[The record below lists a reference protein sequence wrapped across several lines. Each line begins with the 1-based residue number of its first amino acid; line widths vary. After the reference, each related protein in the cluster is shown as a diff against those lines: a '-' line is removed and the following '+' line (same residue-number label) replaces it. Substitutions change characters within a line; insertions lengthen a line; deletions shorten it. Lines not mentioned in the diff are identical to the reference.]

1 MCYNTVKIVKCYK
14 RKGLTMSKQF
24 ELLKKIGFVR
34 MGGTAEELK
43 AAEMLKEEIE
53 AMGLKSDIEPF
64 EIEDYVQETAELEVL
79 QPYNKKY
86 TVRAYKFSANTPE
99 EGIEAPFYYAE
110 NMTDVDIANAKGKII
125 LVNGIV
131 RLDLFRKI
139 LKSGAVGFISM
150 TGTMLDTEENS
161 DLLQR
166 STRDTMRAFGNLPAA
181 SIRIKDAFEMVK
193 EEASLV
199 KLTIKGENITRTS
212 HNVVTTVPGT
222 DKADEIVSFGAH
234 YDSVEFSTGVYDNG
248 AGSVIIMDILR
259 HFVANPPRR
268 TLQFNWYGSEE
279 MGLLG
284 SKAWVKAHKDE
295 LKDHVYMINVDVG
308 GSVLGA
314 DQALVL
320 ATKEGTTYIDSFM
333 KRKGYAV
340 VVKQDI
346 YSSDGVP
353 FADNGV
359 PSTSFIRFGT
369 QGAGYIHDRN
379 DIIDWLYPKALER
392 TTKFVQ
398 DYAEEM
404 INAEVFPVAKVVP
417 PEMVEK
423 VDNYLFK
430 KEMAEAAK
438 LNK

>member
-1 MCYNTVKIVKCYK
+1 
-14 RKGLTMSKQF
+14 MSKQF

-34 MGGTAEELK
+34 VGGSAEELK
-43 AAEMLKEEIE
+43 AAEILKAEVE
-53 AMGLKSDIEPF
+53 AMGIKADIEPF
-64 EIEDYVQETAELEVL
+64 EIEDYIQEVAELEVL
-79 QPYNKKY
+79 EPYNKKY
-86 TVRAYKFSANTPE
+86 IVRAYRFSENTPD

-110 NMTDVDIANAKGKII
+110 NMTDVDIANSKGKII

-150 TGTMLDTEENS
+150 TGTMLDTDENS

-166 STRDTMRAFGNLPAA
+166 STRDTLRAFGNLPAA

-193 EEASLV
+193 EGASKV
-199 KLTIKGENITRTS
+199 KLTVKGQFVTRTS
-212 HNVVTTVPGT
+212 HNVVATVPGT

-234 YDSVEFSTGVYDNG
+234 FDSVEFSTGVYDNG
-248 AGSVIIMDILR
+248 AGSVINMEILR

-320 ATKEGTTYIDSFM
+320 ASKEATNYCDSFM
-333 KRKGYAV
+333 RRKGYAV
-340 VVKQDI
+340 ITKQDI

-404 INAEVFPVAKVVP
+404 INADVFPFAKVVP
-417 PEMVEK
+417 PEMTEK

-438 LNK
+438 LKENK

>member
-1 MCYNTVKIVKCYK
+1 
-14 RKGLTMSKQF
+14 MSKQF

-34 MGGTAEELK
+34 VGGSAEELK
-43 AAEMLKEEIE
+43 AAQILKEEVE
-53 AMGLKSDIEPF
+53 AMGIKADIEPF
-64 EIEDYVQETAELEVL
+64 EIEDYVQEKAELEVL
-79 QPYNKKY
+79 EPYNKKY
-86 TVRAYKFSANTPE
+86 VVRAYRFSENTPD

-110 NMTDVDIANAKGKII
+110 NMTDVDIANSKGKII

-166 STRDTMRAFGNLPAA
+166 STRDTLRAFGNLPAA

-193 EEASLV
+193 EGATKV
-199 KLTIKGENITRTS
+199 KLTVKGEFVTRTS
-212 HNVVTTVPGT
+212 HNVVATVPGT

-234 YDSVEFSTGVYDNG
+234 FDSVEFSTGVYDNG
-248 AGSVIIMDILR
+248 AGSVINMEILR

-284 SKAWVKAHKDE
+284 SKAWVKTHKDE

-320 ATKEGTTYIDSFM
+320 ASKEAANYCDSFM
-333 KRKGYAV
+333 RRKGYAV
-340 VVKQDI
+340 ITKQDI

-404 INAEVFPVAKVVP
+404 INADVFPFAKVVP
-417 PEMVEK
+417 PEMTEK

-438 LNK
+438 LKENK

>member
-1 MCYNTVKIVKCYK
+1 
-14 RKGLTMSKQF
+14 MSKQF

-53 AMGLKSDIEPF
+53 AMGLAAAIEPF
-64 EIEDYVQETAELEVL
+64 EIEDYIQEKAELEVL
-79 QPYNKKY
+79 EPYNKKY

-212 HNVVTTVPGT
+212 HNVVTTVKGT

>member
-1 MCYNTVKIVKCYK
+1 
-14 RKGLTMSKQF
+14 MSKQF

-34 MGGTAEELK
+34 VGGSAEELK
-43 AAEMLKEEIE
+43 AAEILKAEVE
-53 AMGLKSDIEPF
+53 AMGIKADIEPF
-64 EIEDYVQETAELEVL
+64 EIEDYVQEVAELEVL
-79 QPYNKKY
+79 EPYNKKY
-86 TVRAYKFSANTPE
+86 IVRAYRFSENTPD

-110 NMTDVDIANAKGKII
+110 NMTDVDIANSKGKII

-150 TGTMLDTEENS
+150 TGTMLDTDENS
-161 DLLQR
+161 DMLQR
-166 STRDTMRAFGNLPAA
+166 STRDTLRAFGNLPAA

-193 EEASLV
+193 EGASKV
-199 KLTIKGENITRTS
+199 KLTVKGQFVTRTS
-212 HNVVTTVPGT
+212 HNVVATVPGT

-234 YDSVEFSTGVYDNG
+234 FDSVEFSTGVYDNG
-248 AGSVIIMDILR
+248 AGSVINMEILR

-320 ATKEGTTYIDSFM
+320 ASKEAANYCDSFM
-333 KRKGYAV
+333 RRKGYAV
-340 VVKQDI
+340 ITKQDI

-404 INAEVFPVAKVVP
+404 INADVFPFAKVVP
-417 PEMVEK
+417 PEMTEK

-438 LNK
+438 LKENK

>member
-1 MCYNTVKIVKCYK
+1 
-14 RKGLTMSKQF
+14 MSKQF

-34 MGGTAEELK
+34 VGGSEEEMKAAQMLK
-43 AAEMLKEEIE
+43 AEVE
-53 AMGLKSDIEPF
+53 AMGIKADIEPF
-64 EIEDYVQETAELEVL
+64 EIEDYVQEKAELEVL
-79 QPYNKKY
+79 EPYNKKY
-86 TVRAYKFSANTPE
+86 TVRAYRFSENTPD

-110 NMTDVDIANAKGKII
+110 NMTDVDIANSKGKII

-166 STRDTMRAFGNLPAA
+166 STRDTLRAFGNLPAA

-193 EEASLV
+193 EGASKV
-199 KLTIKGENITRTS
+199 KLTVKGEFVTRTS
-212 HNVVTTVPGT
+212 HNVVATVPGT
-222 DKADEIVSFGAH
+222 DKAEEIVSFGAH

-248 AGSVIIMDILR
+248 AGSVINMEILR

-320 ATKEGTTYIDSFM
+320 ASKEAANYCDSFM
-333 KRKGYAV
+333 RRKGYAV
-340 VVKQDI
+340 ITKQDI

-404 INAEVFPVAKVVP
+404 INADVFPFAKVVP

-438 LNK
+438 LKENK

>member
-1 MCYNTVKIVKCYK
+1 
-14 RKGLTMSKQF
+14 MSKQF

-34 MGGTAEELK
+34 VGGSAEELK
-43 AAEMLKEEIE
+43 AAQILKAEVE
-53 AMGLKSDIEPF
+53 AMGIKADIEPF
-64 EIEDYVQETAELEVL
+64 EIEDYVQEVAELEVL
-79 QPYNKKY
+79 EPYNKKY
-86 TVRAYKFSANTPE
+86 IVRAYRFSENTPD

-110 NMTDVDIANAKGKII
+110 NMTDVDIANSKGKII

-150 TGTMLDTEENS
+150 TGTMLDTDENS

-166 STRDTMRAFGNLPAA
+166 STRDTLRAFGNLPAA

-193 EEASLV
+193 EGASKV
-199 KLTIKGENITRTS
+199 KLTVKGQFVARTS
-212 HNVVTTVPGT
+212 HNVVATVPGT

-234 YDSVEFSTGVYDNG
+234 FDSVEFSTGVYDNG
-248 AGSVIIMDILR
+248 AGSVINMEILR

-320 ATKEGTTYIDSFM
+320 ASKEAANYCDSFM
-333 KRKGYAV
+333 RRKGYAV
-340 VVKQDI
+340 ITKQDI

-404 INAEVFPVAKVVP
+404 INADVFPFAKVVP
-417 PEMVEK
+417 PEMTEK

-438 LNK
+438 LKENK

>member
-1 MCYNTVKIVKCYK
+1 MKICGD
-14 RKGLTMSKQF
+14 RQF
-24 ELLKKIGFVR
+24 ELLNKMGFVR
-34 MGGTAEELK
+34 MGGTEEELK
-43 AAEMLKEEIE
+43 AAHILKEEVE
-53 AMGLKSDIEPF
+53 AMGLTAEIEPF
-64 EIEDYVQETAELEVL
+64 EIEDYVETKAELEVL
-79 QPYNKKY
+79 EPYNKKY
-86 TVRAYKFSANTPE
+86 IVRAYKFAENTAE
-99 EGIEAPFYYAE
+99 EGIEAEFYYAE
-110 NMTDVDIANAKGKII
+110 NMTDVDIANSKGKII

-150 TGTMLDTEENS
+150 TGTMLDTDENS

-166 STRDTMRAFGNLPAA
+166 SIRDTLRAFGNLPAV
-181 SIRIKDAFEMVK
+181 SIRTKDAFEIVK
-193 EEASLV
+193 NRATKV
-199 KLTIKGENITRTS
+199 KMTVIGEKITRTS
-212 HNVVTTVPGT
+212 HNVVTEIKGT

-234 YDSVEFSTGVYDNG
+234 FDSVEFSTGVYDNG
-248 AGSVIIMDILR
+248 AGSVINMEILR
-259 HFVANPPRR
+259 HFVENKPRR
-268 TLQFNWYGSEE
+268 TVKFNWYGSEE

-320 ATKEGTTYIDSFM
+320 ASKEATSYCDSFM
-333 KRKGYAV
+333 RRNGYAV
-340 VVKQDI
+340 ITKQDI

-359 PSTSFIRFGT
+359 PSTSFIRFGA

-379 DIIDWLYPKALER
+379 DIIDWLYPQALAR
-392 TTKFVQ
+392 TTKFVLG
-398 DYAEEM
+398 YAEEM
-404 INAEVFPVAKVVP
+404 INAEVFPFAKVVP

-438 LNK
+438 LKEEKK

>member
-1 MCYNTVKIVKCYK
+1 
-14 RKGLTMSKQF
+14 MSRQF

-34 MGGTAEELK
+34 VGGSAEEMK
-43 AAEMLKEEIE
+43 AAEILKAEIE
-53 AMGLKSDIEPF
+53 EMGIKADIEPF
-64 EIEDYVQETAELEVL
+64 EIEDYVQEKAELEVL
-79 QPYNKKY
+79 EPYNKKY
-86 TVRAYKFSANTPE
+86 VVRAYRFSENTPE

-110 NMTDVDIANAKGKII
+110 NMTDVDIANSKGKII

-150 TGTMLDTEENS
+150 TGTMLDTDENS

-166 STRDTMRAFGNLPAA
+166 STRDTLRAFGNLPAA
-181 SIRIKDAFEMVK
+181 SIRVKDAFEMVK
-193 EEASLV
+193 EGASKV
-199 KLTIKGENITRTS
+199 KLTVKGEFVTRTS
-212 HNVVTTVPGT
+212 HNVVATVLGS
-222 DKADEIVSFGAH
+222 DKAEEIVSFGAH
-234 YDSVEFSTGVYDNG
+234 FDSVEFSTGVYDNG
-248 AGSVIIMDILR
+248 AGSVINMEILR

-320 ATKEGTTYIDSFM
+320 ASKEATTYCDAFM
-333 KRKGYAV
+333 RRNGYAV
-340 VVKQDI
+340 ITKQDI

-359 PSTSFIRFGT
+359 PSTSFIRFGA

-404 INAEVFPVAKVVP
+404 INADVFPFAKVVP

-438 LNK
+438 LKEEKK

>member
-1 MCYNTVKIVKCYK
+1 
-14 RKGLTMSKQF
+14 MSKQF

-34 MGGTAEELK
+34 VGGSAEELK
-43 AAEMLKEEIE
+43 AAQILKAEVE
-53 AMGLKSDIEPF
+53 AMGIKADIEPF
-64 EIEDYVQETAELEVL
+64 EIEDYVQEVAELEVL
-79 QPYNKKY
+79 EPYNKKY
-86 TVRAYKFSANTPE
+86 IVRAYRFSENTPD

-110 NMTDVDIANAKGKII
+110 NMTDVDIANSKGKII

-150 TGTMLDTEENS
+150 TGTMLDTDENS

-166 STRDTMRAFGNLPAA
+166 STRDTLRAFGNLPAA

-193 EEASLV
+193 EGASKV
-199 KLTIKGENITRTS
+199 KLTVKGQFVTRTS
-212 HNVVTTVPGT
+212 HNVVATVPGS

-234 YDSVEFSTGVYDNG
+234 FDSVEFSTGVYDNG
-248 AGSVIIMDILR
+248 AGSVINMEILR

-320 ATKEGTTYIDSFM
+320 ASKEAANYCDSFM
-333 KRKGYAV
+333 RRKGYAV
-340 VVKQDI
+340 ITKQDI

-404 INAEVFPVAKVVP
+404 INADVFPFAKVVP
-417 PEMVEK
+417 PEMTEK

-438 LNK
+438 LKENK

>member
-1 MCYNTVKIVKCYK
+1 
-14 RKGLTMSKQF
+14 MSKQF

-34 MGGTAEELK
+34 VGGSAEELK
-43 AAEMLKEEIE
+43 AAEILKAEVE
-53 AMGLKSDIEPF
+53 AMGIKADIEPF
-64 EIEDYVQETAELEVL
+64 EIEDYVQEVAELEVL
-79 QPYNKKY
+79 EPYNKKY
-86 TVRAYKFSANTPE
+86 IVRAYRFSENTPD

-110 NMTDVDIANAKGKII
+110 NMTDVDIANSKGKII

-150 TGTMLDTEENS
+150 TGTMLDTDENS
-161 DLLQR
+161 DMLQR
-166 STRDTMRAFGNLPAA
+166 STRDTLRAFGNLPAA

-193 EEASLV
+193 EGASKV
-199 KLTIKGENITRTS
+199 KLTVKGQFVTRTS
-212 HNVVTTVPGT
+212 HNVVATVPGT
-222 DKADEIVSFGAH
+222 DKADKIVSFGAH
-234 YDSVEFSTGVYDNG
+234 FDSVEFSTGVYDNG
-248 AGSVIIMDILR
+248 AGSVINMEILR

-320 ATKEGTTYIDSFM
+320 ASKEAANYCDSFM
-333 KRKGYAV
+333 RRKGYAV
-340 VVKQDI
+340 ITKQDI

-404 INAEVFPVAKVVP
+404 INADVFPFAKVVP
-417 PEMVEK
+417 PEMTEK

-438 LNK
+438 LKENK

>member
-1 MCYNTVKIVKCYK
+1 
-14 RKGLTMSKQF
+14 MSRQF

-34 MGGTAEELK
+34 VGGSDEELK
-43 AAEMLKEEIE
+43 AAQILKAEIE
-53 AMGLKSDIEPF
+53 EMGIKADIEPF
-64 EIEDYVQETAELEVL
+64 EIEDYVQEKAELEVL
-79 QPYNKKY
+79 EPYNKKY
-86 TVRAYKFSANTPE
+86 VVRAYRFSENTPE

-110 NMTDVDIANAKGKII
+110 NMTDVDIANSKGKII

-131 RLDLFRKI
+131 ILDLFRKI

-150 TGTMLDTEENS
+150 TGTMLDTDENS

-166 STRDTMRAFGNLPAA
+166 STRDTLRAFGNLPAA

-193 EEASLV
+193 EGASKV
-199 KLTIKGENITRTS
+199 RLTVKGEFVTRTS
-212 HNVVTTVPGT
+212 HNVVATVPGS
-222 DKADEIVSFGAH
+222 DKAEEIVSFGAH
-234 YDSVEFSTGVYDNG
+234 FDSVEFSTGVYDNG
-248 AGSVIIMDILR
+248 AGSVINMEILR

-320 ATKEGTTYIDSFM
+320 ASKEAANYCDSFM
-333 KRKGYAV
+333 RRKGYAV
-340 VVKQDI
+340 ITKQDI

-404 INAEVFPVAKVVP
+404 INADVFPFAKVVP
-417 PEMVEK
+417 PEMTEK

-438 LNK
+438 LKETK

>member
-1 MCYNTVKIVKCYK
+1 
-14 RKGLTMSKQF
+14 MSKQF

-34 MGGTAEELK
+34 VGGSAEELK
-43 AAEMLKEEIE
+43 AAEILKAEVE
-53 AMGLKSDIEPF
+53 AMGIKADIEPF
-64 EIEDYVQETAELEVL
+64 EIEDYVQEVAELEVL
-79 QPYNKKY
+79 EPYNKKY
-86 TVRAYKFSANTPE
+86 IVRAYRFSENTPD

-110 NMTDVDIANAKGKII
+110 NMTDVDIANSKGKII

-150 TGTMLDTEENS
+150 TGTMLDTDENS

-166 STRDTMRAFGNLPAA
+166 STRDTLRAFGNLPAA

-193 EEASLV
+193 EGASKV
-199 KLTIKGENITRTS
+199 KLTVKGQFVTRTS
-212 HNVVTTVPGT
+212 HNVVATVPGT

-234 YDSVEFSTGVYDNG
+234 FDSVEFSTGVYDNG
-248 AGSVIIMDILR
+248 AGSVINMEILR

-320 ATKEGTTYIDSFM
+320 ASKEAANYCDSFM
-333 KRKGYAV
+333 RRKGYAV
-340 VVKQDI
+340 ITKQDI

-404 INAEVFPVAKVVP
+404 INAEVFPFAKVVP
-417 PEMVEK
+417 PEMTEK

-438 LNK
+438 LKENK

>member
-1 MCYNTVKIVKCYK
+1 
-14 RKGLTMSKQF
+14 MSKQF

-34 MGGTAEELK
+34 VGGSAEELK
-43 AAEMLKEEIE
+43 AAQILKEEVE
-53 AMGLKSDIEPF
+53 AMGIKADIEPF
-64 EIEDYVQETAELEVL
+64 EIEDYVQEKAELEVL
-79 QPYNKKY
+79 EPYNKKY
-86 TVRAYKFSANTPE
+86 VVRAYRFSENTPD

-110 NMTDVDIANAKGKII
+110 NMTDVDIANSKGKII

-166 STRDTMRAFGNLPAA
+166 STRDTLRAFGNLPAA

-193 EEASLV
+193 EGATKV
-199 KLTIKGENITRTS
+199 KLTVKGEFVTRTS
-212 HNVVTTVPGT
+212 HNVVATVPGT

-234 YDSVEFSTGVYDNG
+234 FDSVEFSTGVYDNG
-248 AGSVIIMDILR
+248 AGSVINMEILR

-284 SKAWVKAHKDE
+284 SKAWVKTHKDE

-320 ATKEGTTYIDSFM
+320 TSKEAANYCDSFM
-333 KRKGYAV
+333 RRKGYAV
-340 VVKQDI
+340 ITKQDI

-404 INAEVFPVAKVVP
+404 INADVFPFAKVVP
-417 PEMVEK
+417 PEMTEK

-438 LNK
+438 LKENK

>member
-1 MCYNTVKIVKCYK
+1 
-14 RKGLTMSKQF
+14 MSKQF

-34 MGGTAEELK
+34 VGGSAEELK
-43 AAEMLKEEIE
+43 AAQILKEEVE
-53 AMGLKSDIEPF
+53 AMGIKADIEPF
-64 EIEDYVQETAELEVL
+64 EIEDYVQEKAELEVL
-79 QPYNKKY
+79 EPYNKKY
-86 TVRAYKFSANTPE
+86 VVRAYRFSENTPD

-110 NMTDVDIANAKGKII
+110 NMTDVDIANSKGKII

-166 STRDTMRAFGNLPAA
+166 STRDTLRAFGNLPAA

-193 EEASLV
+193 EGATKV
-199 KLTIKGENITRTS
+199 KLTVKGEFVTRTS
-212 HNVVTTVPGT
+212 HNVVATVPGT

-234 YDSVEFSTGVYDNG
+234 FDSVEFSTGVYDNG
-248 AGSVIIMDILR
+248 AGSVINMEILR

-320 ATKEGTTYIDSFM
+320 ASKEAANYCDSFM
-333 KRKGYAV
+333 RRKGYAV
-340 VVKQDI
+340 ITKQDI

-404 INAEVFPVAKVVP
+404 INADVFPFAKVVP
-417 PEMVEK
+417 PEMTEK

-438 LNK
+438 LKENK

>member
-1 MCYNTVKIVKCYK
+1 
-14 RKGLTMSKQF
+14 MSKQF

-43 AAEMLKEEIE
+43 AAQILKEEIE
-53 AMGLKSDIEPF
+53 SMGLAADIEPF
-64 EIEDYVQETAELEVL
+64 EIEDYVQEKAELEVL

-86 TVRAYKFSANTPE
+86 TVRAYKFSENTPE

-150 TGTMLDTEENS
+150 TGTMLDTDENS

-193 EEASLV
+193 EEASKV
-199 KLTIKGENITRTS
+199 RLTIKGENIKRTS
-212 HNVVTTVPGT
+212 HNVVTKVAGT

-234 YDSVEFSTGVYDNG
+234 FDSVEFSTGVYDNG

-333 KRKGYAV
+333 KRKGYSV

-430 KEMAEAAK
+430 KELAEAAK

>member
-1 MCYNTVKIVKCYK
+1 
-14 RKGLTMSKQF
+14 
-24 ELLKKIGFVR
+24 
-34 MGGTAEELK
+34 
-43 AAEMLKEEIE
+43 
-53 AMGLKSDIEPF
+53 
-64 EIEDYVQETAELEVL
+64 
-79 QPYNKKY
+79 
-86 TVRAYKFSANTPE
+86 
-99 EGIEAPFYYAE
+99 
-110 NMTDVDIANAKGKII
+110 
-125 LVNGIV
+125 
-131 RLDLFRKI
+131 
-139 LKSGAVGFISM
+139 M
-150 TGTMLDTEENS
+150 TGTMLDTDENS

-166 STRDTMRAFGNLPAA
+166 STRDTLRAFGNLPAA
-181 SIRIKDAFEMVK
+181 SIRIRDAFEMVK
-193 EEASLV
+193 EGASKVRLTV
-199 KLTIKGENITRTS
+199 KGQFVTRTS
-212 HNVVTTVPGT
+212 HNVCATVPGT

-234 YDSVEFSTGVYDNG
+234 FDSVEFSTGVYDNG
-248 AGSVIIMDILR
+248 AGSVINMEILR

-268 TLQFNWYGSEE
+268 TLKFNWYGSEE

-320 ATKEGTTYIDSFM
+320 ASKEATNYCDSFM
-333 KRKGYAV
+333 RRKGYAV
-340 VVKQDI
+340 ITKQDI

-379 DIIDWLYPKALER
+379 DIIDWLYPQALTR

-404 INAEVFPVAKVVP
+404 INADVFPFAKVVP
-417 PEMVEK
+417 PEMTEK

-438 LNK
+438 LKESK

>member
-1 MCYNTVKIVKCYK
+1 
-14 RKGLTMSKQF
+14 MSRQF

-34 MGGTAEELK
+34 VGGSAEELK
-43 AAEMLKEEIE
+43 AAEMLKAEVE
-53 AMGLKSDIEPF
+53 AMGIKADIEPF
-64 EIEDYVQETAELEVL
+64 EIEDYVQEVAELEVL
-79 QPYNKKY
+79 EPYNKKY
-86 TVRAYKFSANTPE
+86 VVRAYRFSEDTPA

-110 NMTDVDIANAKGKII
+110 NMTDVDIANSKGKII

-150 TGTMLDTEENS
+150 TGTMLDTDENS
-161 DLLQR
+161 ALLQR
-166 STRDTMRAFGNLPAA
+166 STRDTLRAFGNLPAA
-181 SIRIKDAFEMVK
+181 SIRIRDAFEMVK
-193 EEASLV
+193 EGASKVRLTV
-199 KLTIKGENITRTS
+199 KGQFVTRTS
-212 HNVVTTVPGT
+212 HNVCATVPGT

-234 YDSVEFSTGVYDNG
+234 FDSVEFSTGVYDNG
-248 AGSVIIMDILR
+248 AGSVINMEILR

-268 TLQFNWYGSEE
+268 TLKFNWYGSEE

-295 LKDHVYMINVDVG
+295 LKDHIYMINVDVG

-320 ATKEGTTYIDSFM
+320 ASKEAANYCDSFM
-333 KRKGYAV
+333 RRKGYAV
-340 VVKQDI
+340 ITKQDI

-379 DIIDWLYPKALER
+379 DIIDWLYPQALTR

-404 INAEVFPVAKVVP
+404 INADVFPFAKVVP
-417 PEMVEK
+417 PEMTEK

-438 LNK
+438 LKESK

>member
-1 MCYNTVKIVKCYK
+1 
-14 RKGLTMSKQF
+14 MSKQF

-34 MGGTAEELK
+34 VGGTAEELK

-53 AMGLKSDIEPF
+53 GMGLKADIEPF
-64 EIEDYVQETAELEVL
+64 EIEDYIQEKAELEVL
-79 QPYNKKY
+79 EPYNKKY
-86 TVRAYKFSANTPE
+86 TVRAYRFSENTPE

-212 HNVVTTVPGT
+212 HNVVTTVKGT

-333 KRKGYAV
+333 KRKGYSV

>member
-1 MCYNTVKIVKCYK
+1 
-14 RKGLTMSKQF
+14 MSKQF

-34 MGGTAEELK
+34 MGGTAEEMK

-53 AMGLKSDIEPF
+53 AMGLTAEIEPF
-64 EIEDYVQETAELEVL
+64 EIEDYVQEKAELEVL
-79 QPYNKKY
+79 EPYNKKY
-86 TVRAYKFSANTPE
+86 TVRAYKFSENTPE

-193 EEASLV
+193 EEASRV
-199 KLTIKGENITRTS
+199 RLTIKGENITRTS
-212 HNVVTTVPGT
+212 HNVVTKVSGT

-430 KEMAEAAK
+430 KELAEAAK
-438 LNK
+438 LNNK

>member
-1 MCYNTVKIVKCYK
+1 
-14 RKGLTMSKQF
+14 MSKQF

-34 MGGTAEELK
+34 VGGSAEELK
-43 AAEMLKEEIE
+43 AAQILKAEVE
-53 AMGLKSDIEPF
+53 AMGIKADIEPF
-64 EIEDYVQETAELEVL
+64 EIEDYVQEVAELEVL
-79 QPYNKKY
+79 EPYNKKY
-86 TVRAYKFSANTPE
+86 IVRAYRFSENTPD

-110 NMTDVDIANAKGKII
+110 NMTDVDIANSKGKII

-150 TGTMLDTEENS
+150 TGTMLDTDENS

-166 STRDTMRAFGNLPAA
+166 STRDTLRAFGNLPAA

-193 EEASLV
+193 EGASKV
-199 KLTIKGENITRTS
+199 KLTVKGQFVTRTS
-212 HNVVTTVPGT
+212 HNVVATIPGT

-234 YDSVEFSTGVYDNG
+234 FDSVEFSTGVYDNG
-248 AGSVIIMDILR
+248 AGSVINMEILR

-320 ATKEGTTYIDSFM
+320 ASKEAANYCDSFM
-333 KRKGYAV
+333 RRKGYAV
-340 VVKQDI
+340 ITKQDI

-404 INAEVFPVAKVVP
+404 INADVFPFAKVVP
-417 PEMVEK
+417 PEMTEK

-438 LNK
+438 LKENK

>member
-1 MCYNTVKIVKCYK
+1 
-14 RKGLTMSKQF
+14 MSKQF

-43 AAEMLKEEIE
+43 AAQILKEEIE
-53 AMGLKSDIEPF
+53 SMGLAADIEPF
-64 EIEDYVQETAELEVL
+64 EIEDYVQEKAELEVL

-86 TVRAYKFSANTPE
+86 TVRAYKFSENTPE

-150 TGTMLDTEENS
+150 TGTMLDTDENS

-199 KLTIKGENITRTS
+199 RLTIKGENITRTS
-212 HNVVTTVPGT
+212 HNVVTKVAGT

-234 YDSVEFSTGVYDNG
+234 FDSVEFSTGVYDNG

-333 KRKGYAV
+333 KRKGYSV

-430 KEMAEAAK
+430 KELAEAAK

>member
-1 MCYNTVKIVKCYK
+1 
-14 RKGLTMSKQF
+14 MSKQF

-34 MGGTAEELK
+34 VGGSAEELK
-43 AAEMLKEEIE
+43 AAQILKEEVE
-53 AMGLKSDIEPF
+53 AMDIKADIEPF
-64 EIEDYVQETAELEVL
+64 EIEDYVQEKAELEVL
-79 QPYNKKY
+79 EPYNKKY
-86 TVRAYKFSANTPE
+86 VVRAYRFSENTPD

-110 NMTDVDIANAKGKII
+110 NMTDVDIANSKGKII

-166 STRDTMRAFGNLPAA
+166 STRDTLRAFGNLPAA

-193 EEASLV
+193 EGATKV
-199 KLTIKGENITRTS
+199 KLTVKGEFVTRTS
-212 HNVVTTVPGT
+212 HNVVATVPGT

-234 YDSVEFSTGVYDNG
+234 FDSVEFSTGVYDNG
-248 AGSVIIMDILR
+248 AGSVINMEILR

-320 ATKEGTTYIDSFM
+320 ASKEATNYCDSFM
-333 KRKGYAV
+333 RRKGYAV
-340 VVKQDI
+340 ITKQDI

-404 INAEVFPVAKVVP
+404 INADVFPFAKVVP
-417 PEMVEK
+417 PEMTEK

-438 LNK
+438 LKENK

>member
-1 MCYNTVKIVKCYK
+1 
-14 RKGLTMSKQF
+14 
-24 ELLKKIGFVR
+24 
-34 MGGTAEELK
+34 
-43 AAEMLKEEIE
+43 
-53 AMGLKSDIEPF
+53 
-64 EIEDYVQETAELEVL
+64 
-79 QPYNKKY
+79 
-86 TVRAYKFSANTPE
+86 
-99 EGIEAPFYYAE
+99 
-110 NMTDVDIANAKGKII
+110 
-125 LVNGIV
+125 
-131 RLDLFRKI
+131 
-139 LKSGAVGFISM
+139 
-150 TGTMLDTEENS
+150 
-161 DLLQR
+161 
-166 STRDTMRAFGNLPAA
+166 
-181 SIRIKDAFEMVK
+181 MVK
-193 EEASLV
+193 EGASKVRLTV
-199 KLTIKGENITRTS
+199 KGQFVTRTS
-212 HNVVTTVPGT
+212 HNVCTTVPGT

-234 YDSVEFSTGVYDNG
+234 FDSVEFSTGVYDNG

-320 ATKEGTTYIDSFM
+320 ASKEAATYCDSFM
-333 KRKGYAV
+333 RRKGYSV
-340 VVKQDI
+340 ITKQDI

>member
-1 MCYNTVKIVKCYK
+1 
-14 RKGLTMSKQF
+14 MSRQF

-34 MGGTAEELK
+34 VGGSEEELK
-43 AAEMLKEEIE
+43 AAQILKAEIE
-53 AMGLKSDIEPF
+53 EMGIKADIEPF

-79 QPYNKKY
+79 EPYNKKY
-86 TVRAYKFSANTPE
+86 VVRAYRFSENTPD

-110 NMTDVDIANAKGKII
+110 NMTDVDIANSKGKII

-150 TGTMLDTEENS
+150 TGTMLDTDENS

-166 STRDTMRAFGNLPAA
+166 STRDTLRAFGNLPAA

-193 EEASLV
+193 EGATKV
-199 KLTIKGENITRTS
+199 KLTIKGEFVTRTS
-212 HNVVTTVPGT
+212 HNVVATVPGT
-222 DKADEIVSFGAH
+222 DKAEEIVSFGAH
-234 YDSVEFSTGVYDNG
+234 FDSVEFSTGVYDNG
-248 AGSVIIMDILR
+248 AGSVINMEILR

-320 ATKEGTTYIDSFM
+320 ASKEAATYCDAFM
-333 KRKGYAV
+333 RRNGYAV
-340 VVKQDI
+340 ITRQDI

-359 PSTSFIRFGT
+359 PSTSFIRFGA

-404 INAEVFPVAKVVP
+404 INAEVFPFAKVVP

-438 LNK
+438 LKENK

>member
-1 MCYNTVKIVKCYK
+1 
-14 RKGLTMSKQF
+14 MSKQF

-34 MGGTAEELK
+34 VGGSAEELK
-43 AAEMLKEEIE
+43 AAQILKEEVE
-53 AMGLKSDIEPF
+53 AMGIKADIEPF
-64 EIEDYVQETAELEVL
+64 EIEDYVQEKAELEVL
-79 QPYNKKY
+79 EPYNKKY
-86 TVRAYKFSANTPE
+86 VVRAYRFSENTPD

-110 NMTDVDIANAKGKII
+110 NMTDVDIANSKGKII

-166 STRDTMRAFGNLPAA
+166 STRDTLRAFGNLPAA

-193 EEASLV
+193 EGATKV
-199 KLTIKGENITRTS
+199 KLTVKGEFVTRTS
-212 HNVVTTVPGT
+212 HNVVATVPGT

-234 YDSVEFSTGVYDNG
+234 FDSVEFSTGVYDNG
-248 AGSVIIMDILR
+248 AGSVINMEILR

-320 ATKEGTTYIDSFM
+320 ASKEATNYCDSFM
-333 KRKGYAV
+333 RRKGYAV
-340 VVKQDI
+340 ITKQDI

-404 INAEVFPVAKVVP
+404 INADVFPFAKVVP
-417 PEMVEK
+417 PEMTEK

-438 LNK
+438 LKENK

>member
-1 MCYNTVKIVKCYK
+1 
-14 RKGLTMSKQF
+14 MSKQF

-43 AAEMLKEEIE
+43 AAQILKEEIE
-53 AMGLKSDIEPF
+53 SMGLAADIEPF
-64 EIEDYVQETAELEVL
+64 EIEDYVQEKAELEVL

-86 TVRAYKFSANTPE
+86 IVRAYKFSENTPE

-110 NMTDVDIANAKGKII
+110 NMTDVDIANSKGKII

-150 TGTMLDTEENS
+150 TGTMLDTDENS

-199 KLTIKGENITRTS
+199 RLTIKGENITRTS
-212 HNVVTTVPGT
+212 HNVVTKVAGT

-234 YDSVEFSTGVYDNG
+234 FDSVEFSTGVYDNG

-333 KRKGYAV
+333 KRKGYSV

-430 KEMAEAAK
+430 KELAEAAK

>member
-1 MCYNTVKIVKCYK
+1 
-14 RKGLTMSKQF
+14 MSKQF

-43 AAEMLKEEIE
+43 AAQILKEEIE
-53 AMGLKSDIEPF
+53 SMGLAADIEPF
-64 EIEDYVQETAELEVL
+64 EIEDYVQEKAELEVL

-86 TVRAYKFSANTPE
+86 IVRAYKFSENTPE

-150 TGTMLDTEENS
+150 TGTMLDTDENS

-199 KLTIKGENITRTS
+199 RLTIKGENITRTS
-212 HNVVTTVPGT
+212 HNVVTKVAGT

-234 YDSVEFSTGVYDNG
+234 FDSVEFSTGVYDNG

-333 KRKGYAV
+333 KRKGYSV

-430 KEMAEAAK
+430 KELAEAAK

>member
-1 MCYNTVKIVKCYK
+1 
-14 RKGLTMSKQF
+14 MSKQF

-34 MGGTAEELK
+34 VGGSAEELK
-43 AAEMLKEEIE
+43 AAQILKAEVE
-53 AMGLKSDIEPF
+53 AMGIKADIEPF
-64 EIEDYVQETAELEVL
+64 EIEDYVQEVAELEVL
-79 QPYNKKY
+79 EPYNKKY
-86 TVRAYKFSANTPE
+86 IVRAYRFSENTPD

-110 NMTDVDIANAKGKII
+110 NMTDVDIANSKGKII

-150 TGTMLDTEENS
+150 TGTMLDTDENS

-166 STRDTMRAFGNLPAA
+166 STRDTLRAFGNLPAA

-193 EEASLV
+193 EGASKV
-199 KLTIKGENITRTS
+199 KLTVKGQFVTRTS
-212 HNVVTTVPGT
+212 HNVVATVPGT

-234 YDSVEFSTGVYDNG
+234 FDSVEFSTGVYDNG
-248 AGSVIIMDILR
+248 AGSVINMEILR

-320 ATKEGTTYIDSFM
+320 ASKEAANYCDSFM
-333 KRKGYAV
+333 RRKGYAV
-340 VVKQDI
+340 ITKQDI

-404 INAEVFPVAKVVP
+404 INADVFPFAKVVP
-417 PEMVEK
+417 PEMTEK

-438 LNK
+438 LKENK

>member
-1 MCYNTVKIVKCYK
+1 
-14 RKGLTMSKQF
+14 MSKQF

-34 MGGTAEELK
+34 VGGSEEEMKAAQMLK
-43 AAEMLKEEIE
+43 AEVE
-53 AMGLKSDIEPF
+53 AMGIKADIEPF
-64 EIEDYVQETAELEVL
+64 EIEDYVQEVAELEVL
-79 QPYNKKY
+79 EPYNKKY
-86 TVRAYKFSANTPE
+86 TVRAYRFSENTPD

-110 NMTDVDIANAKGKII
+110 NMTDVDIANSKGKII

-166 STRDTMRAFGNLPAA
+166 STRDTLRAFGNLPAA

-193 EEASLV
+193 EGASKV
-199 KLTIKGENITRTS
+199 KLTVKGEFVTRTS
-212 HNVVTTVPGT
+212 HNVVATVPGT
-222 DKADEIVSFGAH
+222 DKAEEIVSFGAH

-248 AGSVIIMDILR
+248 AGSVINMEILR

-320 ATKEGTTYIDSFM
+320 ASKEAANYCDSFM
-333 KRKGYAV
+333 RRKGYAV
-340 VVKQDI
+340 ITKQDI

-404 INAEVFPVAKVVP
+404 INADVFPFAKVVP

-438 LNK
+438 LKENK

>member
-1 MCYNTVKIVKCYK
+1 
-14 RKGLTMSKQF
+14 MSKQF

-43 AAEMLKEEIE
+43 AAQILKEEIE
-53 AMGLKSDIEPF
+53 SMGLAADIEPF
-64 EIEDYVQETAELEVL
+64 EIEDYVQEKAELEVL

-86 TVRAYKFSANTPE
+86 TVRAYKFSENTPE

-150 TGTMLDTEENS
+150 TGTMLDTDENS

-181 SIRIKDAFEMVK
+181 SIRIKDAFEMDK

-199 KLTIKGENITRTS
+199 RLTIKGENIKRTS
-212 HNVVTTVPGT
+212 HNVVTKVAGT

-234 YDSVEFSTGVYDNG
+234 FDSVEFSTGVYDNG

-333 KRKGYAV
+333 KRKGYSV

-359 PSTSFIRFGT
+359 PSTSLIRFGT

-430 KEMAEAAK
+430 KELAEAAK

>member
-1 MCYNTVKIVKCYK
+1 MKICGD
-14 RKGLTMSKQF
+14 RQF
-24 ELLKKIGFVR
+24 ELLNKMGFVR
-34 MGGTAEELK
+34 MGGTEEELK
-43 AAEMLKEEIE
+43 AAHILKEEVE
-53 AMGLKSDIEPF
+53 AMGLTAEIEPF
-64 EIEDYVQETAELEVL
+64 EIEDYVETKAELEVL
-79 QPYNKKY
+79 EPYNKKY
-86 TVRAYKFSANTPE
+86 IVRAYKFAENTAE
-99 EGIEAPFYYAE
+99 EGIEAEFYYAE
-110 NMTDVDIANAKGKII
+110 NMTDVDIANSKGKII

-150 TGTMLDTEENS
+150 TGTMLDTDENS

-166 STRDTMRAFGNLPAA
+166 SIRDTLRAFGNLPAV
-181 SIRIKDAFEMVK
+181 SIRTKDAFEIVK
-193 EEASLV
+193 NGATKV
-199 KLTIKGENITRTS
+199 KMTVIGEKITRTS
-212 HNVVTTVPGT
+212 HNVVTEIKGT

-234 YDSVEFSTGVYDNG
+234 FDSVEFSTGVYDNG
-248 AGSVIIMDILR
+248 AGSVINMEILR
-259 HFVANPPRR
+259 HFVENKPRR
-268 TLQFNWYGSEE
+268 TVKFNWYGSEE

-320 ATKEGTTYIDSFM
+320 ASKEATSYCDSFM
-333 KRKGYAV
+333 RRNGYAV
-340 VVKQDI
+340 ITKQDI

-379 DIIDWLYPKALER
+379 DIIDWLYPQALAR
-392 TTKFVQ
+392 TTKFVLG
-398 DYAEEM
+398 YAEEM
-404 INAEVFPVAKVVP
+404 INAEVFPFAKVVP

-430 KEMAEAAK
+430 KEMAEAAGLK
-438 LNK
+438 EEKK

>member
-1 MCYNTVKIVKCYK
+1 
-14 RKGLTMSKQF
+14 MSKQF

-34 MGGTAEELK
+34 VGGSAEELK
-43 AAEMLKEEIE
+43 AAQILKEEVE
-53 AMGLKSDIEPF
+53 AMGIKADIEPF
-64 EIEDYVQETAELEVL
+64 EIEDYVQEKAELEVL
-79 QPYNKKY
+79 EPYNKKY
-86 TVRAYKFSANTPE
+86 VVRAYRFSENTPD

-110 NMTDVDIANAKGKII
+110 NMTDVDIANSKGKII

-166 STRDTMRAFGNLPAA
+166 STRDTLRAFGNLPAA

-193 EEASLV
+193 EGATKV
-199 KLTIKGENITRTS
+199 KLTVKGEFVTRTS
-212 HNVVTTVPGT
+212 HNVVATVPGT

-234 YDSVEFSTGVYDNG
+234 FDSVEFSTGVYDNG
-248 AGSVIIMDILR
+248 AGSVINMEILR

-284 SKAWVKAHKDE
+284 SKALVKTHKDE

-320 ATKEGTTYIDSFM
+320 ASKEAANYCDSFM
-333 KRKGYAV
+333 RRKGYAV
-340 VVKQDI
+340 ITKQDI

-404 INAEVFPVAKVVP
+404 INADVFPFAKVVP
-417 PEMVEK
+417 PEMTEK

-438 LNK
+438 LKENK

>member
-1 MCYNTVKIVKCYK
+1 
-14 RKGLTMSKQF
+14 MSKQF

-34 MGGTAEELK
+34 VGGSAEELK
-43 AAEMLKEEIE
+43 AAEILKAEVE
-53 AMGLKSDIEPF
+53 AMGIKADIEPF
-64 EIEDYVQETAELEVL
+64 EIEDYVQEVAELEVL
-79 QPYNKKY
+79 EPYNKKY
-86 TVRAYKFSANTPE
+86 IVRAYRFSENTPD

-110 NMTDVDIANAKGKII
+110 NMTDVDIANSKGKII

-150 TGTMLDTEENS
+150 TGTMLDTDENS

-166 STRDTMRAFGNLPAA
+166 STRDTLRAFGNLPAA

-193 EEASLV
+193 EGASKV
-199 KLTIKGENITRTS
+199 KLTVKGQFVTRTS
-212 HNVVTTVPGT
+212 HNVVATVPGT

-234 YDSVEFSTGVYDNG
+234 FDSVEFSTGVYDNG
-248 AGSVIIMDILR
+248 AGSVINMEILR

-320 ATKEGTTYIDSFM
+320 ASKEAANYCDSFM
-333 KRKGYAV
+333 RRKGYAV
-340 VVKQDI
+340 ITKQDI

-404 INAEVFPVAKVVP
+404 INADVFPFAKVVP
-417 PEMVEK
+417 PEMTEK

-438 LNK
+438 LKENK

>member
-1 MCYNTVKIVKCYK
+1 
-14 RKGLTMSKQF
+14 MSKQF

-34 MGGTAEELK
+34 VGGSEEEMKAAQMLK
-43 AAEMLKEEIE
+43 AEVE
-53 AMGLKSDIEPF
+53 AMGIKADIEPF

-79 QPYNKKY
+79 EPYNKKY
-86 TVRAYKFSANTPE
+86 TVRAYRFSENTPD

-110 NMTDVDIANAKGKII
+110 NMTDVDIANSKGKII

-166 STRDTMRAFGNLPAA
+166 STRDTLRAFGNLPAA

-193 EEASLV
+193 EGATKV
-199 KLTIKGENITRTS
+199 KLTVKGEFVTRTS
-212 HNVVTTVPGT
+212 HNVVATVPGT
-222 DKADEIVSFGAH
+222 DKAEEIVSFGAH

-248 AGSVIIMDILR
+248 AGSVINMEILR

-320 ATKEGTTYIDSFM
+320 ASKEATNYCDSFM
-333 KRKGYAV
+333 RRKGYAV
-340 VVKQDI
+340 ITKQDI

-379 DIIDWLYPKALER
+379 DIINWLYPKALER

-404 INAEVFPVAKVVP
+404 INADVFPFAKVVP

-438 LNK
+438 LKENK

>member
-1 MCYNTVKIVKCYK
+1 
-14 RKGLTMSKQF
+14 MSKQF

-34 MGGTAEELK
+34 VGGSAEELK
-43 AAEMLKEEIE
+43 AAQILKEEVE
-53 AMGLKSDIEPF
+53 AMGIKADIEPF
-64 EIEDYVQETAELEVL
+64 EIEDYVQEKAELEVL
-79 QPYNKKY
+79 EPYNKKY
-86 TVRAYKFSANTPE
+86 VVRAYRFSENTPD

-110 NMTDVDIANAKGKII
+110 NMTDVDIANSKGKII

-166 STRDTMRAFGNLPAA
+166 STRDTLRAFGNLPAA

-193 EEASLV
+193 EGATKV
-199 KLTIKGENITRTS
+199 KLTVKVEFVTRTS
-212 HNVVTTVPGT
+212 HNVVATVPGT

-234 YDSVEFSTGVYDNG
+234 FDSVEFSTGVYDNG
-248 AGSVIIMDILR
+248 AGSVINMEILR

-284 SKAWVKAHKDE
+284 SKAWVKTHKDE

-320 ATKEGTTYIDSFM
+320 ASKEAANYCDSFM
-333 KRKGYAV
+333 RRKGYAV
-340 VVKQDI
+340 ITKQDI

-404 INAEVFPVAKVVP
+404 INADVFPFAKVVP
-417 PEMVEK
+417 PEMTEK

-438 LNK
+438 LKENK

>member
-1 MCYNTVKIVKCYK
+1 
-14 RKGLTMSKQF
+14 MSKQF

-34 MGGTAEELK
+34 IGGSEEEMKAAQMLK
-43 AAEMLKEEIE
+43 AEVE
-53 AMGLKSDIEPF
+53 AMGIKADIEPF
-64 EIEDYVQETAELEVL
+64 EIEDYVQEVAELEVL
-79 QPYNKKY
+79 EPYNKKY
-86 TVRAYKFSANTPE
+86 TVRAYRFSENTPD

-110 NMTDVDIANAKGKII
+110 NMTDVDIANSKGKII

-166 STRDTMRAFGNLPAA
+166 STRDTLRAFGNLPAA

-193 EEASLV
+193 EGASKV
-199 KLTIKGENITRTS
+199 KLTVKGEFVTRTS
-212 HNVVTTVPGT
+212 HNVVATVPGT
-222 DKADEIVSFGAH
+222 DKAEEIVSFGAH

-248 AGSVIIMDILR
+248 AGSVINMEILR

-320 ATKEGTTYIDSFM
+320 ASKEAANYCDSFM
-333 KRKGYAV
+333 RRKGYAV
-340 VVKQDI
+340 ITKQDI

-404 INAEVFPVAKVVP
+404 INADVFPFAKVVP

-438 LNK
+438 LKENK

>member
-1 MCYNTVKIVKCYK
+1 
-14 RKGLTMSKQF
+14 MSKQF

-43 AAEMLKEEIE
+43 AAQILKEEIE
-53 AMGLKSDIEPF
+53 SMGLAADIEPF
-64 EIEDYVQETAELEVL
+64 EIEDYVQEKAELEVL

-86 TVRAYKFSANTPE
+86 TVRAYKFSENTPE

-110 NMTDVDIANAKGKII
+110 NMTDVDISNAKGKII

-150 TGTMLDTEENS
+150 TGTMLDTDENS

-199 KLTIKGENITRTS
+199 RLTIKGENIKRTS
-212 HNVVTTVPGT
+212 HNVVTKVAGT

-234 YDSVEFSTGVYDNG
+234 FDSVEFSTGVYDNG

-333 KRKGYAV
+333 KRKGYSV

-430 KEMAEAAK
+430 KELAEAAK

>member
-1 MCYNTVKIVKCYK
+1 
-14 RKGLTMSKQF
+14 MSKQF

-34 MGGTAEELK
+34 VGGSEEEMKAAQMLK
-43 AAEMLKEEIE
+43 AEVE
-53 AMGLKSDIEPF
+53 AMGIKADIEPF
-64 EIEDYVQETAELEVL
+64 EIEDYVQEKAELEVL
-79 QPYNKKY
+79 EPYNKKY
-86 TVRAYKFSANTPE
+86 TVRAYRFSENTPD

-110 NMTDVDIANAKGKII
+110 NMTDVDIANSKGKII

-166 STRDTMRAFGNLPAA
+166 STRDTLRAFGNLPAA

-193 EEASLV
+193 EGASKV
-199 KLTIKGENITRTS
+199 KLTVKGEFVTRTS
-212 HNVVTTVPGT
+212 HNVVATVPGT
-222 DKADEIVSFGAH
+222 DKAEEIVSFGAH

-248 AGSVIIMDILR
+248 AGSVINMEILR

-295 LKDHVYMINVDVG
+295 LKDHVYMISVDVG

-320 ATKEGTTYIDSFM
+320 ASKEAANYCDSFM
-333 KRKGYAV
+333 RRKGYAV
-340 VVKQDI
+340 ITKQDI

-404 INAEVFPVAKVVP
+404 INADVFPFAKVVP

-438 LNK
+438 LKENK